1 VTMIRF
7 RRLISWLAK
16 ATPALGLATLLLLPL
31 PAAAE
36 AVGAFDGYGDVG
48 ITPKAGSV
56 VFRRP
61 SGAMEF
67 DAARS
72 TYQVT
77 GGGANMWAGSDAFHF
92 VWKKVSGD
100 VAITADVEFIGQGAV
115 AHRKAAVIIR
125 QSLDADSAYADVALH
140 GDGLTSLQYRPTAG
154 APTQEVRSELKGPKR
169 LRLERRGN
177 AFTMWAGE
185 PGGTLTA
192 GGPVTV
198 ALSGPVYVGLAVC
211 SHDAN
216 ILETAVF
223 SNVRLEEP
231 PQPILRSK
239 ISIYDLAAKKVEV
252 VYTADQRIEAPNWSP
267 DGSYLLVN
275 SLGDLWKLPL
285 HNRPAALERIN
296 LSMPIRCNNDHGI
309 SPDGKLLIISG
320 STTTGSQIFTA
331 NIDGTNVKLITAK
344 APSYY
349 HGISP
354 DGKWL
359 AYTAQ
364 RDGDYDLHRV
374 PTAGGAE
381 ERLNRADGLDDGP
394 DYSPDGKWIYLNSI
408 RSGNFDIWRI
418 PADGAGPG
426 DAKAEQVTNDE
437 WEDWFAHPSPDGK
450 WMVLLSYEKG
460 TEGHPQNKNVR
471 LRRMPLP
478 GGELGPPRPETIV
491 ELFGGQGTINVNS
504 WSPDSKKFAFV
515 SYELLTQPA
524 GTD

>member
-1 VTMIRF
+1 VKTIQF
-7 RRLISWLAK
+7 RNVPSALA
-16 ATPALGLATLLLLPL
+16 LAVPVVILALLLSPSR
-31 PAAAE
+31 AAAE
-36 AVGAFDGYGDVG
+36 AVGAFEDHGDVG
-48 ITPKAGSV
+48 VTPKAGSV
-56 VFRRP
+56 
-61 SGAMEF
+61 EF
-67 DAARS
+67 DSDAR
-72 TYQVT
+72 TYRIT
-77 GGGANMWAGSDAFHF
+77 GGGANMWAAADAFHF

-100 VAITADVEFIGQGAV
+100 VAITADVEFLGAGAV

-125 QSLDADSAYADVALH
+125 QSLDADSAYADVVAH

-154 APTQEVRSELKGPKR
+154 VATQEVRSELKGPKR
-169 LRLERRGN
+169 LRIERRGGE
-177 AFTMWAGE
+177 FRMWVGE
-185 PGGTLTA
+185 PGGTLTP

-223 SNVRLEEP
+223 SNVRIEEP
-231 PQPILRSK
+231 PQPILRSR
-239 ISIYDLAAKKVEV
+239 ISIYDLATKKTEV
-252 VYTADQRIEAPNWSP
+252 IYTADQRIEAPNWSP
-267 DGSYLLVN
+267 DGSYLLLN
-275 SLGDLWKLPL
+275 SLGDLWKLYL
-285 HNRPAALERIN
+285 GKSPASLEKIN
-296 LSMPIRCNNDHGI
+296 LSLPIRCNNDHGI
-309 SPDGKLLIISG
+309 SPDGKLLVISG
-320 STTTGSQIFTA
+320 STTASSQIFTA
-331 NIDGTNVKLITAK
+331 NIDGSNVKLITPK

-364 RDGDYDLHRV
+364 RDGDFDLHRV

-408 RSGNFDIWRI
+408 RTGNFDIWRI

-426 DAKAEQVTNDE
+426 DAKAEQVTIDE

-450 WMVLLSYEKG
+450 WMVLLSFEKG

-471 LRRMPLP
+471 LRLMPLP
-478 GGELGPPRPETIV
+478 GDKPGAARPETIV

-504 WSPDSKKFAFV
+504 WSPDSKRFAFV
-515 SYELLTQPA
+515 SYELLTQP
-524 GTD
+524 GESD

>member
-1 VTMIRF
+1 MFV
-7 RRLISWLAK
+7 LSK
-16 ATPALGLATLLLLPL
+16 ATPALALAVTLLLLHA

-36 AVGAFDGYGDVG
+36 AVGAFENHGDVG
-48 ITPKAGSV
+48 TTPKAGSV
-56 VFRRP
+56 
-61 SGAMEF
+61 EF
-67 DAARS
+67 DSARS
-72 TYQVT
+72 IYRIT
-77 GGGANMWAGSDAFHF
+77 GGGANMWAATDAFQF

-125 QSLDADSAYADVALH
+125 QSLDADSAYADVAAH

-154 APTQEVRSELKGPKR
+154 AVTQEVRSELKGPQR
-169 LRLERRGN
+169 LRIERRGN
-177 AFTMWAGE
+177 AFTMWVGE
-185 PGGTLTA
+185 PGGTLTP

-198 ALSGPVYVGLAVC
+198 SLSGPVYVGLAVC

-216 ILETAVF
+216 ILETAIF
-223 SNVRLEEP
+223 SNVRIEEP

-239 ISIYDLAAKKVEV
+239 ISIYDLVTKKVEV

-275 SLGDLWKLPL
+275 SLGDLWRLPL
-285 HNRPAALERIN
+285 GGNRGAALERIN
-296 LSMPIRCNNDHGI
+296 LSMPVRCNNDHGI
-309 SPDGKLLIISG
+309 SPDGKLLILSG

-331 NIDGTNVKLITAK
+331 NIDGSSVKLITPK

-349 HGISP
+349 HGVSP

-374 PTAGGAE
+374 LTAGGAE

-408 RSGNFDIWRI
+408 RTGNFDIWRI
-418 PADGAGPG
+418 PAEGAGTG

-471 LRRMPLP
+471 LRLMPLP
-478 GGELGPPRPETIV
+478 GDKLGPPRPETIV

-515 SYELLTQPA
+515 SYELLTQ
-524 GTD
+524 GGKSE